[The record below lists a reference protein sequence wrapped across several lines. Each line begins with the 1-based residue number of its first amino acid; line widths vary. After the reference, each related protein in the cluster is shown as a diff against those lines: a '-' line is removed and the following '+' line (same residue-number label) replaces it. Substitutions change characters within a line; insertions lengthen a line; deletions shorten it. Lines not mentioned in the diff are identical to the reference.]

1 VTVLQSI
8 MFALLVTFGTLTIT
22 VVALIVFVLRVIHGF
37 ITKEETHERDSRP
50 E

>member
-1 VTVLQSI
+1 MTILQSI

-22 VVALIVFVLRVIHGF
+22 IVALIVFVLRLIHGF
-37 ITKEETHERDSRP
+37 ITKEEVHERDSRP